1 MSERKTPVGEAEDS
15 GLIQKKR
22 ARRRLIGA
30 VTFALVASLVLSV
43 ALDQEPRPLR
53 DDLVLKMP
61 AREAGDSRTVGSPGD
76 REAALTPPPD
86 DGPATVEVARQPK
99 ADSRPSQSTSVQA
112 PSLPPVFATTP
123 TVAPVSPSS
132 AAPSNASP
140 AAASPPAGPPASA
153 PPPSAGTPPI
163 AGAQSGQ
170 GNSNSGAII
179 DSSVNPPQVITPPSA
194 ALPSVFA
201 PFPDAPP
208 PPPAKKLEVKP
219 EKKPEPKPEK
229 RAEPKPE
236 KKAETKPEKKPDP
249 KPEKRPEP
257 KIEKKS
263 EPRPEPKR
271 ETGSASGFGS
281 GNDADGDDAIA
292 RIAKSRAV
300 QEGASSRP
308 AAPSAPAKSGAYRLQ
323 VGAFSSASAAESAIA
338 KLKAAGFSASRE
350 TVRGPGGAELIRV
363 RTGSYADRAAAQ
375 RAHDTL
381 QARGVST
388 TVIAP

>member
-1 MSERKTPVGEAEDS
+1 MSERKTPVGEAEDP
-15 GLIQKKR
+15 GLLQKKR

-30 VTFALVASLVLSV
+30 VTFAAVAALVLSF

-53 DDLVLKMP
+53 EDLVLKMP
-61 AREAGDSRTVGSPGD
+61 AREAGDSRTGGGAVD

-86 DGPATVEVARQPK
+86 DGPERVEVARPSK
-99 ADSRPSQSTSVQA
+99 SDSRSSQSAVSLAPALPPPVAMPPVLTPTPATPPVTTPAIAVAPSVQG
-112 PSLPPVFATTP
+112 
-123 TVAPVSPSS
+123 
-132 AAPSNASP
+132 NAN
-140 AAASPPAGPPASA
+140 
-153 PPPSAGTPPI
+153 
-163 AGAQSGQ
+163 AGAV
-170 GNSNSGAII
+170 I

-208 PPPAKKLEVKP
+208 PPPAKGGKVEPKAESKPEPKPEPKPKSEKKPEPKPEPKPEKRPEPKP

-229 RAEPKPE
+229 R
-236 KKAETKPEKKPDP
+236 
-249 KPEKRPEP
+249 PEP
-257 KIEKKS
+257 K
-263 EPRPEPKR
+263 PEPKR
-271 ETGSASGFGS
+271 ETGAVSGSGS

-292 RIAKSRAV
+292 QIAKSRAA
-300 QEGASSRP
+300 QESGVSRP
-308 AAPSAPAKSGAYRLQ
+308 ATSVAPAKSGPYRLQ
-323 VGAFSSASAAESAIA
+323 VGAFSSAAAAESAIA

-350 TVRGPGGAELIRV
+350 TVRGSGGAELIRV

-375 RAHDTL
+375 RAHDAL